1 MDADEL
7 QDICDDIEND
17 YDENDDEMYEDD
29 ISFLSDN
36 DMDESNDSG
45 FAVNESSTDTSVGD
59 ARHDDKEDVDAFLE
73 NTWREVQM
81 EVEADLTAFEAQI
94 KTNDGAS
101 TEDVCTTITAVEA
114 IESSPSDVKP
124 DNMINGMENNME
136 AQDISG
142 EMLTSPTEYKDDDFH
157 GTGGEDQAS
166 NTVPENF
173 SSSPNVKEPKREPT
187 SFGSWIP
194 DSYLPPDSGW
204 LLKRCS
210 SNKTFI
216 TSPDGKLFD
225 SRRNVLKHMKHEK
238 YFPQY
243 FAVMLEGLRQEQGWM
258 EDVRLPPD
266 WLYKPK
272 SQKQHGFEYLDADFN
287 LMVNTSR
294 ARTQIVENYDQN
306 VVSSFDNF
314 TLFLKKSPGRIVRP
328 ITNNIR
334 EELIGEMKNYKN
346 KKIIER
352 EHKEQ
357 PIDEESVP
365 SGFTIDMTSGE
376 IVSVTGRRFSCR
388 REAYQVMCSENAG
401 WVHQIIS

>member
-36 DMDESNDSG
+36 DMNDSNDSG
-45 FAVNESSTDTSVGD
+45 FAVNESSTDNSVGD
-59 ARHDDKEDVDAFLE
+59 STHDDEDVDAFLE

-81 EVEADLTAFEAQI
+81 EVEAEMSASEAQN

-101 TEDVCTTITAVEA
+101 TEDVCTNMTVVEA
-114 IESSPSDVKP
+114 IENNSSDAKSG
-124 DNMINGMENNME
+124 NMMNEVEENME
-136 AQDISG
+136 AQEVSG
-142 EMLTSPTEYKDDDFH
+142 VMLSSQAEYKDDDLY
-157 GTGGEDQAS
+157 GPWGENQFS
-166 NTVPENF
+166 NTVPGNF
-173 SSSPNVKEPKREPT
+173 NSSVNVEESKREPT

-225 SRRNVLKHMKHEK
+225 SRRNVLKHMKHEN
-238 YFPQY
+238 YFPQH
-243 FAVMLEGLRQEQGWM
+243 FAAMFEGLRQEQGWM
-258 EDVRLPPD
+258 KDDRLPPD

-287 LMVNTSR
+287 LVVNTSR
-294 ARTQIVENYDQN
+294 ARTQIVEKYDQN

-314 TLFLKKSPGRIVRP
+314 ILFLKKSPRRVEGP

-334 EELIGEMKNYKN
+334 KELIGEMKNYKN
-346 KKIIER
+346 KKTIER
-352 EHKEQ
+352 VHKEQ
-357 PIDEESVP
+357 LIDEESVP
-365 SGFTIDMTSGE
+365 SGFTVDITSGE

-388 REAYQVMCSENAG
+388 REAYQVMCSEDAR
-401 WVHQIIS
+401 

>member
-29 ISFLSDN
+29 ISFLSDT

-59 ARHDDKEDVDAFLE
+59 ATHDDEEEDVDAFLE

-81 EVEADLTAFEAQI
+81 EVEADLTAFEAKI

-101 TEDVCTTITAVEA
+101 TEDVCTTITAN
-114 IESSPSDVKP
+114 VKP
-124 DNMINGMENNME
+124 DNMINGVEKNME
-136 AQDISG
+136 AQEISQ
-142 EMLTSPTEYKDDDFH
+142 TEYIDDNLH
-157 GTGGEDQAS
+157 GTGYEDQSS

-173 SSSPNVKEPKREPT
+173 GSSSNVEEPKREPT

-258 EDVRLPPD
+258 EDNRLPPQ

-272 SQKQHGFEYLDADFN
+272 SQKHGFEYLDADFN
-287 LMVNTSR
+287 LVVNTSR
-294 ARTQIVENYDQN
+294 ARTQIVEKYDQN

-314 TLFLKKSPGRIVRP
+314 TLFLKKSPGRVGGP

>member
-36 DMDESNDSG
+36 DMNDSNDSG
-45 FAVNESSTDTSVGD
+45 FAVNESSTDNSVGD
-59 ARHDDKEDVDAFLE
+59 LAHDDEDVDAFLE

-81 EVEADLTAFEAQI
+81 EVEAEMSASEAQN

-101 TEDVCTTITAVEA
+101 NEDVCTNMTVVEA
-114 IESSPSDVKP
+114 IENNSSDAKSG
-124 DNMINGMENNME
+124 NMMNKVEEYME
-136 AQDISG
+136 AQEVSG
-142 EMLTSPTEYKDDDFH
+142 VMLSSQAEYKDDDLY
-157 GTGGEDQAS
+157 GPWGENQFS
-166 NTVPENF
+166 NTVPGNF
-173 SSSPNVKEPKREPT
+173 NSSVNVEESKREPT

-225 SRRNVLKHMKHEK
+225 SRRNVLKRMKHEN

-243 FAVMLEGLRQEQGWM
+243 FAAMFEGLRQEQGWM
-258 EDVRLPPD
+258 KDDRLPPD

-287 LMVNTSR
+287 LVVNTSR
-294 ARTQIVENYDQN
+294 ARTQIVEKYDQN

-314 TLFLKKSPGRIVRP
+314 ILFLKKSPRRVEGP

-334 EELIGEMKNYKN
+334 KELIGEMKNYKN
-346 KKIIER
+346 KKTIER
-352 EHKEQ
+352 VHKEQ
-357 PIDEESVP
+357 LIDEESVP
-365 SGFTIDMTSGE
+365 SGFTVDITSGE

-388 REAYQVMCSENAG
+388 REAYQVMCSEDAR
-401 WVHQIIS
+401 

>member
-36 DMDESNDSG
+36 DMNDSNDSG
-45 FAVNESSTDTSVGD
+45 FAVNESSTDNSVGD
-59 ARHDDKEDVDAFLE
+59 LAHDDEDVDAFLE

-81 EVEADLTAFEAQI
+81 EVEAEMSASEAQN

-101 TEDVCTTITAVEA
+101 NEDVCTNMTVVEA
-114 IESSPSDVKP
+114 IENNSSDAKSG
-124 DNMINGMENNME
+124 NMMNKVEENME
-136 AQDISG
+136 AQEVSG
-142 EMLTSPTEYKDDDFH
+142 VMLSSQSEYKDDDDLH
-157 GTGGEDQAS
+157 GPWGENQFS
-166 NTVPENF
+166 NTVPGNF
-173 SSSPNVKEPKREPT
+173 NSSVNVEESKREPT

-225 SRRNVLKHMKHEK
+225 SRRNVLKRMKHEN

-243 FAVMLEGLRQEQGWM
+243 FAAMFEGLRQEQGWM
-258 EDVRLPPD
+258 KDDRLPPD

-287 LMVNTSR
+287 LVVNTSR
-294 ARTQIVENYDQN
+294 ARTQIVEKYDQN

-314 TLFLKKSPGRIVRP
+314 ILFLKKSPRRVEGP

-334 EELIGEMKNYKN
+334 KELIGEMKNYKN
-346 KKIIER
+346 KKTIER
-352 EHKEQ
+352 VHKEQ

-365 SGFTIDMTSGE
+365 SGFIVDITSGE

-388 REAYQVMCSENAG
+388 REAYQVMCSEDAR
-401 WVHQIIS
+401 

>member
-36 DMDESNDSG
+36 DMNDSNDSG
-45 FAVNESSTDTSVGD
+45 FAVNESSTDNSVGD
-59 ARHDDKEDVDAFLE
+59 LAHDDEDVDAFLE

-81 EVEADLTAFEAQI
+81 EVEAEMSASEAQN

-101 TEDVCTTITAVEA
+101 TEDVSTNMTVVEA
-114 IESSPSDVKP
+114 IENNSSDAKSG
-124 DNMINGMENNME
+124 NMMNEVEENME
-136 AQDISG
+136 AQEVSG
-142 EMLTSPTEYKDDDFH
+142 VMLSSQADYKDDDLH
-157 GTGGEDQAS
+157 GTWGENQFS
-166 NTVPENF
+166 NTVPGNF
-173 SSSPNVKEPKREPT
+173 NSSVNVEESKREPT

-225 SRRNVLKHMKHEK
+225 SRRNVLKHMKHEN
-238 YFPQY
+238 YFPQH
-243 FAVMLEGLRQEQGWM
+243 FAAMFEGLRQEQGWM
-258 EDVRLPPD
+258 KDDRLPRD

-287 LMVNTSR
+287 LVVNTSR
-294 ARTQIVENYDQN
+294 ARTQIVEKYDQN

-314 TLFLKKSPGRIVRP
+314 ILFLKKSPRRVEGP

-334 EELIGEMKNYKN
+334 KELIGEMKNYKN
-346 KKIIER
+346 KKTTER
-352 EHKEQ
+352 VHKEQ
-357 PIDEESVP
+357 LIDEESVP
-365 SGFTIDMTSGE
+365 SGFTIDMTSDE

-388 REAYQVMCSENAG
+388 REAYQVMCSEDAR
-401 WVHQIIS
+401 

>member
-59 ARHDDKEDVDAFLE
+59 STHDDEDVDAFLE

-81 EVEADLTAFEAQI
+81 EVEAEMSASEAQN

-101 TEDVCTTITAVEA
+101 NEDVCTNMTVVEA
-114 IESSPSDVKP
+114 IENNSSDAKSG
-124 DNMINGMENNME
+124 NMMNEVEENME
-136 AQDISG
+136 AQEVSG
-142 EMLTSPTEYKDDDFH
+142 VMLSSQAEYKDDDLY
-157 GTGGEDQAS
+157 GPWGENQFS
-166 NTVPENF
+166 NTVPGNF
-173 SSSPNVKEPKREPT
+173 NSSVNVEESKREPT

-225 SRRNVLKHMKHEK
+225 SRRNVLKRMKHEN

-243 FAVMLEGLRQEQGWM
+243 FAAMFEGLRQEQGWM
-258 EDVRLPPD
+258 KDDRLPPD

-287 LMVNTSR
+287 LVVNTSR
-294 ARTQIVENYDQN
+294 ARTQIVEKYDQN

-314 TLFLKKSPGRIVRP
+314 ILFLKKSPRRVKGP

-334 EELIGEMKNYKN
+334 KELIGEMKNYKN
-346 KKIIER
+346 KKTIER
-352 EHKEQ
+352 VHKEQ

-365 SGFTIDMTSGE
+365 SGFTIDMTSDE

-388 REAYQVMCSENAG
+388 REAYQVMCSEDAR
-401 WVHQIIS
+401 

>member
-36 DMDESNDSG
+36 DMDDSNDSG
-45 FAVNESSTDTSVGD
+45 FAVNESSTDNSVGD
-59 ARHDDKEDVDAFLE
+59 STHDDEDVDAFLE

-81 EVEADLTAFEAQI
+81 EVEAEMSASEAQN

-101 TEDVCTTITAVEA
+101 TEDVSTNMTVVEA
-114 IESSPSDVKP
+114 IENNSSDAKSG
-124 DNMINGMENNME
+124 NMMNEVEENME
-136 AQDISG
+136 AQEVPG
-142 EMLTSPTEYKDDDFH
+142 VMLSSQADYKDDDLH
-157 GTGGEDQAS
+157 GPWGENQFS
-166 NTVPENF
+166 NTVPGNF
-173 SSSPNVKEPKREPT
+173 NSSVNVEESKREPT

-225 SRRNVLKHMKHEK
+225 SRRNVLKHMKHEN
-238 YFPQY
+238 YFPQH
-243 FAVMLEGLRQEQGWM
+243 FAAMFEGLRQEQGWM
-258 EDVRLPPD
+258 KDDRLPRD

-287 LMVNTSR
+287 LLVNTSR
-294 ARTQIVENYDQN
+294 ARTQIVEKYDQN

-314 TLFLKKSPGRIVRP
+314 ILFLKKSPRRVEGP

-334 EELIGEMKNYKN
+334 KELIGEMKNYKN
-346 KKIIER
+346 KKTIER
-352 EHKEQ
+352 VHKEQ

-365 SGFTIDMTSGE
+365 SGFTIDMTSDE

-388 REAYQVMCSENAG
+388 REAYQVMCSEDAR
-401 WVHQIIS
+401 

>member
-29 ISFLSDN
+29 ISFLSDT

-59 ARHDDKEDVDAFLE
+59 ATHDDEEDVDAFLE

-81 EVEADLTAFEAQI
+81 EVEADLTAFEAKI

-101 TEDVCTTITAVEA
+101 TEDVCTTITA
-114 IESSPSDVKP
+114 DVKP
-124 DNMINGMENNME
+124 DNMINGVEKNME
-136 AQDISG
+136 AQEISQ
-142 EMLTSPTEYKDDDFH
+142 TEYIDDNLH
-157 GTGGEDQAS
+157 GTGYEDQSS

-173 SSSPNVKEPKREPT
+173 GSSSNVEEPKREPT

-225 SRRNVLKHMKHEK
+225 SRRNVLKHMKHEN

-243 FAVMLEGLRQEQGWM
+243 FAAMLEGLRQEQGWM
-258 EDVRLPPD
+258 EDDRLPPD

-272 SQKQHGFEYLDADFN
+272 SQKKHGFEYLDADFN

-328 ITNNIR
+328 STNNIR